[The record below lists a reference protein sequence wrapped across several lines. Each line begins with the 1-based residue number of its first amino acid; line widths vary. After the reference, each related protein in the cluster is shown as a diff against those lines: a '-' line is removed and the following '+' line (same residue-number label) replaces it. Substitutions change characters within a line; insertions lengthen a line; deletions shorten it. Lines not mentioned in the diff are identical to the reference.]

1 VFPAV
6 TPLLALVHLA
16 LVDTLD
22 RALGLFQSF
31 PYLGPFVFL
40 FLCGLGLPSP
50 EEVALIGS
58 GILLHGKH
66 VEFVPITLVCSSA
79 ILLGDSVPF
88 WVGRRYGLAALKSKW
103 IAKLLHPERFAA
115 LERRFANHG
124 NWAIFTC
131 RFLPGLRIP
140 GYFVAGTL
148 RMSYLRFMILDALGV
163 AISVPTSI
171 YLGKLFGEKIEE
183 LKDKVH
189 DLHHWLF
196 FGVVALVLIVIG
208 RTWLKKRERAALGE
222 PPVPPPT

>member
-1 VFPAV
+1 MIPA
-6 TPLLALVHLA
+6 TPLFALVHIA
-16 LVDTLD
+16 LVDTFD

-50 EEVALIGS
+50 EEVALIGA

-88 WVGRRYGLAALKSKW
+88 WIGRRYGLAALKAKW
-103 IAKLLHPERFAA
+103 VAKLLHPERFAA

-148 RMSYLRFMILDALGV
+148 RMSYLRFMLLDALGV
-163 AISVPTSI
+163 AISVPASI

-189 DLHHWLF
+189 DLH
-196 FGVVALVLIVIG
+196 LVLGFGFIALLLIVLG
-208 RTWLKKRERAALGE
+208 RSWMKSRERAALGE
-222 PPVPPPT
+222 PPRPAP